1 MHFLVDVYTSDHII
15 RGNLTSPD
23 ERLSDILNIK
33 NESAIL
39 IEDVLV
45 TRLPNL
51 NDIPPIKFLEARI
64 EKRSILFA
72 CPAQRDITQKSMY
85 RRATRLPYDV
95 CVLVPGFEIIGTIHL
110 TEKFDTRRVL
120 VAHPD
125 DFIPLTNAMARY
137 VAYPALIV
145 RNSPI
150 VFNKSLAS
158 FIGECLAVE
167 EPFGAPSSTG
177 MQSD

>member
-1 MHFLVDVYTSDHII
+1 MCIQVDVYTFDHII
-15 RGNLTSPD
+15 RGNLNSPD
-23 ERLSDILNIK
+23 ERMSDILNIK

-39 IEDVLV
+39 LEDVLV

-51 NDIPPIKFLEARI
+51 NDIPPIKFLEVRI

-72 CPAQRDITQKSMY
+72 CPMQHDITQKSMY
-85 RRATRLPYDV
+85 RKAARLPYDV

-120 VAHPD
+120 VAHPN

-137 VAYPALIV
+137 VAYPALTV
-145 RNSPI
+145 LNNPI
-150 VFNKSLAS
+150 VFNKNLVS
-158 FIGECLAVE
+158 FIGERLTDE
-167 EPFGAPSSTG
+167 EPFGSPPPARPT
-177 MQSD
+177 

>member
-1 MHFLVDVYTSDHII
+1 MRILVDVYMSDHII
-15 RGNLTSPD
+15 RGNLDSPD
-23 ERLSDILNIK
+23 ERMSDILNIK
-33 NESAIL
+33 SESAIL
-39 IEDVLV
+39 LEDVLV

-51 NDIPPIKFLEARI
+51 IYIPPIKFLEARI

-85 RRATRLPYDV
+85 RRAARLPYDV

-120 VAHPD
+120 VAHPN

-137 VAYPALIV
+137 VAYPMLTV
-145 RNSPI
+145 LNNPI
-150 VFNKSLAS
+150 VFNKNLAS
-158 FIGECLAVE
+158 FIGERLANE

-177 MQSD
+177 M

>member
-1 MHFLVDVYTSDHII
+1 MRILIDVYTSDHII
-15 RGNLTSPD
+15 RGNLNSPD

-39 IEDVLV
+39 LEDVLV

-72 CPAQRDITQKSMY
+72 CPEQRDITQKSMY
-85 RRATRLPYDV
+85 RKAARLPYDV
-95 CVLVPGFEIIGTIHL
+95 CVLVPGFEIIGTVHL

-137 VAYPALIV
+137 VAYPALTVI
-145 RNSPI
+145 NSPI
-150 VFNKSLAS
+150 VFNKTLAT
-158 FIGECLAVE
+158 FIGERLADE

>member
-1 MHFLVDVYTSDHII
+1 MRIQVDVYTFDHII
-15 RGNLTSPD
+15 RGNLNSPD
-23 ERLSDILNIK
+23 ERMSDILNIK
-33 NESAIL
+33 SESSIL
-39 IEDVLV
+39 LQDVLV

-72 CPAQRDITQKSMY
+72 CPMQHDITQKSMY
-85 RRATRLPYDV
+85 RKAARLPYNV

-120 VAHPD
+120 VARPD
-125 DFIPLTNAMARY
+125 DFIPLTNAMARC
-137 VAYPALIV
+137 VAFPALTV
-145 RNSPI
+145 LNSPI

-158 FIGECLAVE
+158 FIGEHLAAE
-167 EPFGAPSSTG
+167 EPFGSLPPARST
-177 MQSD
+177 

>member
-1 MHFLVDVYTSDHII
+1 MRFLVDVYTYDHVI
-15 RGNLTSPD
+15 RGNLISPD
-23 ERLSDILNIK
+23 ERMSDILNIK
-33 NESAIL
+33 NESSIL
-39 IEDVLV
+39 LEDVLV

-51 NDIPPIKFLEARI
+51 NDIPPIKFIDARI

-72 CPAQRDITQKSMY
+72 CPRQRDITQKSMF
-85 RRATRLPYDV
+85 RKTARLPYNV

-110 TEKFDTRRVL
+110 TEIFETSRVL
-120 VAHPD
+120 VAQPD

-158 FIGECLAVE
+158 FIGECLAAE
-167 EPFGAPSSTG
+167 EPFGSPPPDRPT
-177 MQSD
+177 